1 MTKKWFRIG
10 MVSVFLFSL
19 TLRFWG
25 LERFNTL
32 VFDEVYFAKFGNNYL
47 THTPF
52 FNAHPPL
59 SQYMIGVGIW
69 IGSHIPF
76 WHDTVN
82 GLTGSLRSPWTYR
95 WMNALTG
102 SFIPLVVAAIAYQ
115 LSYRR
120 TFAILAGLFTACDG
134 IFLVESR
141 YALSNI
147 YIVIFGLLGHWFL
160 LLALDNQNR
169 RRSFCLVFAG
179 ITFGASVGTKWN
191 GLWFLSGAY
200 LIWIVAWIIHLMH
213 SFPNPKLFFTSFSLK
228 KAEFRSQNSGVRIQE
243 SEFRSQNSGVS
254 TYSPPFSPSRSSE
267 SPLQN
272 LTQLNIF
279 QMLFYLGIIPAF
291 IYSIIWIPHL
301 QLDKTYGFIKV
312 HQQILK
318 FHLHLGG
325 NNSDVHPYC
334 AAWYKWPLMTRPMA
348 YYYQTAENITEP
360 LPVMGPPLPAGAG
373 RVIYDVHA
381 MGNPFLWWFGVAAIL
396 FLVGMLVAQTVIPLM
411 NEKRFSEL
419 ATLSAG
425 AGRVIYDLH
434 AMGNPFLWWFGVA
447 AMLFLVGM
455 LVSQIIIPLVK
466 EKRFSVPA
474 TLSVDTWIALYL
486 VINYAANLL
495 PWVKVTRCVFIYH
508 YMCAVV
514 FVFLA
519 IAWFVDQCLRSY
531 YQQLRV
537 LGITI
542 TFIILAAFIFWMPI
556 YLGLPLSPDSY
567 KLRMW
572 FNSWI

>member
-10 MVSVFLFSL
+10 VVSIFILSVA
-19 TLRFWG
+19 LRFWG

-59 SQYMIGVGIW
+59 SQYIIGIGIW

-95 WMNALTG
+95 WLNALTG
-102 SFIPLVVAAIAYQ
+102 SFIPLIVAAIAYQ

-120 TFAILAGLFTACDG
+120 SFAMLAGLFTACDG

-160 LLALDNQNR
+160 LLALDNQHR
-169 RRSFCLVFAG
+169 QRSFWLVLAG
-179 ITFGASVGTKWN
+179 IAFGASVGTKWN

-200 LIWIVAWIIHLMH
+200 LIWITAWIIQGMYSL
-213 SFPNPKLFFTSFSLK
+213 PNSKLLFISPSLK
-228 KAEFRSQNSGVRIQE
+228 EA
-243 SEFRSQNSGVS
+243 GVS
-254 TYSPPFSPSRSSE
+254 NYSPSSQT
-267 SPLQN
+267 PLQN
-272 LTQLNIF
+272 LTQLNVF
-279 QMLFYLGIIPAF
+279 QMLFYLGLIPAF

-301 QLDKTYGFIKV
+301 QLDKTYGFIAV

-318 FHLHLGG
+318 FHLQLGG
-325 NNSDVHPYC
+325 NSPNVHPYC
-334 AAWYKWPLMTRPMA
+334 AAWYKWPLMIRPMA
-348 YYYQTAENITEP
+348 YYYQMAESITAP

-373 RVIYDVHA
+373 KVIYDVHA
-381 MGNPFLWWFGVAAIL
+381 MGNPFLWWFGVAA
-396 FLVGMLVAQTVIPLM
+396 
-411 NEKRFSEL
+411 
-419 ATLSAG
+419 
-425 AGRVIYDLH
+425 
-434 AMGNPFLWWFGVA
+434 
-447 AMLFLVGM
+447 MLFLTGM
-455 LVSQIIIPLVK
+455 LVSKVVINLVK
-466 EKRFSVPA
+466 QKRFSVPE
-474 TLSVDTWIALYL
+474 TLGVDSWIALYL
-486 VINYAANLL
+486 ILNYAANLV
-495 PWVKVTRCVFIYH
+495 PWMKVTRCVFIYH

-531 YQQLRV
+531 YQQLRA

-542 TFIILAAFIFWMPI
+542 TFIILAAFIFWMPV
-556 YLGLPLSPDSY
+556 YLALPLSPEGY

>member
-10 MVSVFLFSL
+10 MLGIFIFSL
-19 TLRFWG
+19 ALRFWG

-59 SQYMIGVGIW
+59 SQYMIGIGIW

-82 GLTGSLRSPWTYR
+82 GLTGSMRSPWTYR
-95 WMNALTG
+95 WFNALTG

-120 TFAILAGLFTACDG
+120 SFALLAGLFTACDG

-169 RRSFCLVFAG
+169 RRSFWLVFAG
-179 ITFGASVGTKWN
+179 IAFGASVGTKWN

-200 LIWIVAWIIHLMH
+200 LIWIVAWVIQGMY
-213 SFPNPKLFFTSFSLK
+213 SFANSKLFFTSPSLQE
-228 KAEFRSQNSGVRIQE
+228 AEFRSQNSGVRIQE

-254 TYSPPFSPSRSSE
+254 TYSQPFSPSPLSE

-279 QMLFYLGIIPAF
+279 QILFYLGIIPAF

-301 QLDKTYGFIKV
+301 QLDKTYGFIAV
-312 HQQILK
+312 HEQILK

-325 NNSDVHPYC
+325 NSSDVHPYC

-348 YYYQTAENITEP
+348 YYYQTAESITEA

-373 RVIYDVHA
+373 KVIYDVHA
-381 MGNPFLWWFGVAAIL
+381 MGNPFLWWFGVAA
-396 FLVGMLVAQTVIPLM
+396 
-411 NEKRFSEL
+411 
-419 ATLSAG
+419 
-425 AGRVIYDLH
+425 
-434 AMGNPFLWWFGVA
+434 
-447 AMLFLVGM
+447 MLFLAGM
-455 LVSQIIIPLVK
+455 LIAKIAIYWVK
-466 EKRFSVPA
+466 EKRFLVSG

-486 VINYAANLL
+486 VINYAANLA
-495 PWVKVTRCVFIYH
+495 PWVEVTRCVFIYH
-508 YMCAVV
+508 YMCAVI

-531 YQQLRV
+531 YQQLRAV
-537 LGITI
+537 GVTI
-542 TFIILAAFIFWMPI
+542 TFIIIAAFIFWMPI
-556 YLGLPLSPDSY
+556 YLGLPLSPNDY

>member
-19 TLRFWG
+19 ALRFWG

-47 THTPF
+47 TRTPF

-59 SQYMIGVGIW
+59 SQYMIGIGIW

-95 WMNALTG
+95 WFNAFTG

-120 TFAILAGLFTACDG
+120 SFALLAGLFTACDG

-169 RRSFCLVFAG
+169 RRSFWLVFAG
-179 ITFGASVGTKWN
+179 IAFGASVGTKWN

-200 LIWIVAWIIHLMH
+200 LIWIAAWVIHLIH
-213 SFPNPKLFFTSFSLK
+213 YFPNSKLFFASSSLK
-228 KAEFRSQNSGVRIQE
+228 GAGGRRQEAEGRGQGAEGRGQGAEDRGQGAGGRGQE
-243 SEFRSQNSGVS
+243 VEVS
-254 TYSPPFSPSRSSE
+254 TYPLSSQT
-267 SPLQN
+267 PLQN

-279 QMLFYLGIIPAF
+279 HMLFYLGIIPAL

-301 QLDKTYGFIKV
+301 QLDKTYGFIAV

-318 FHLHLGG
+318 FHLQLGG
-325 NNSDVHPYC
+325 NSPNVHPYC

-348 YYYQTAENITEP
+348 YYYQTAKSITEP

-373 RVIYDVHA
+373 QVIYDV
-381 MGNPFLWWFGVAAIL
+381 
-396 FLVGMLVAQTVIPLM
+396 
-411 NEKRFSEL
+411 
-419 ATLSAG
+419 
-425 AGRVIYDLH
+425 H

-455 LVSQIIIPLVK
+455 LVSQPVIIWVK

-514 FVFLA
+514 FVFFA

-531 YQQLRV
+531 YQQLRA
-537 LGITI
+537 LGVTI
-542 TFIILAAFIFWMPI
+542 SFIILVAFIFWMPVF
-556 YLGLPLSPDSY
+556 LGLPLSPNGY

>member
-10 MVSVFLFSL
+10 MASVFFFSL
-19 TLRFWG
+19 ALRFWG

-59 SQYMIGVGIW
+59 SQYMIGIGIW

-95 WMNALTG
+95 WFNALTG
-102 SFIPLVVAAIAYQ
+102 SFIPLVVGAIAYQ

-120 TFAILAGLFTACDG
+120 SFALLVGLFTACDG

-147 YIVIFGLLGHWFL
+147 YIIIFGLLGHWFL
-160 LLALDNQNR
+160 LLALENQNQ
-169 RRSFCLVFAG
+169 RRSFWLVFAG
-179 ITFGASVGTKWN
+179 IAFGASVGTKWN

-200 LIWIVAWIIHLMH
+200 LIWIAAWVIHFIH
-213 SFPNPKLFFTSFSLK
+213 SFLNSKLFFASSSLK
-228 KAEFRSQNSGVRIQE
+228 EAGEA
-243 SEFRSQNSGVS
+243 GVS
-254 TYSPPFSPSRSSE
+254 TYSPSSQT
-267 SPLQN
+267 PLQN

-279 QMLFYLGIIPAF
+279 HMLFYLGIIPAL

-301 QLDKTYGFIKV
+301 QLDKTYGFIAV

-318 FHLHLGG
+318 FHLQLGG
-325 NNSDVHPYC
+325 NSPNVHPYC
-334 AAWYKWPLMTRPMA
+334 AAWYKWPLMIRPMA
-348 YYYQTAENITEP
+348 YYYQRAKSITEP
-360 LPVMGPPLPAGAG
+360 LPVMGPPLPVGAG
-373 RVIYDVHA
+373 QVIYDV
-381 MGNPFLWWFGVAAIL
+381 
-396 FLVGMLVAQTVIPLM
+396 
-411 NEKRFSEL
+411 
-419 ATLSAG
+419 
-425 AGRVIYDLH
+425 H

-455 LVSQIIIPLVK
+455 LVSQTVILWVK

-514 FVFLA
+514 FIFLA

-556 YLGLPLSPDSY
+556 YLGLPLSPHDY

>member
-10 MVSVFLFSL
+10 MVSVFLLSL
-19 TLRFWG
+19 ALRFWG

-59 SQYMIGVGIW
+59 SQYMIGIGIW

-82 GLTGSLRSPWTYR
+82 GLTGSMRSPWTYR
-95 WMNALTG
+95 WLNALTG

-120 TFAILAGLFTACDG
+120 SFAILAGLFTACDG

-169 RRSFCLVFAG
+169 RRSFWLVFAG

-200 LIWIVAWIIHLMH
+200 LIWIAAWIIRGMH
-213 SFPNPKLFFTSFSLK
+213 SFPNSKLFFRSLSLK
-228 KAEFRSQNSGVRIQE
+228 EAEGRSQE
-243 SEFRSQNSGVS
+243 AEVS
-254 TYSPPFSPSRSSE
+254 TYSPSSQT
-267 SPLQN
+267 PLQN

-301 QLDKTYGFIKV
+301 QLDKTYGFIAV

-325 NNSDVHPYC
+325 NSPNVHPYC

-348 YYYQTAENITEP
+348 YYYQTAESITDP

-373 RVIYDVHA
+373 QVIYDV
-381 MGNPFLWWFGVAAIL
+381 
-396 FLVGMLVAQTVIPLM
+396 
-411 NEKRFSEL
+411 
-419 ATLSAG
+419 
-425 AGRVIYDLH
+425 H

-455 LVSQIIIPLVK
+455 LVSQVVIFWVK

-495 PWVKVTRCVFIYH
+495 PWVEVTRCAFIYH

-531 YQQLRV
+531 YQQLRAV
-537 LGITI
+537 GVTI
-542 TFIILAAFIFWMPI
+542 TFIILVAFIFWMPV
-556 YLGLPLSPDSY
+556 YLGLPLSHNDY

>member
-10 MVSVFLFSL
+10 IAGIFIFSL
-19 TLRFWG
+19 ALRFWG

-59 SQYMIGVGIW
+59 SQYMIGIGIW

-82 GLTGSLRSPWTYR
+82 GLTGSMRSPWTYR
-95 WMNALTG
+95 WFNALTG
-102 SFIPLVVAAIAYQ
+102 SFVPVVVAAIAYQ
-115 LSYRR
+115 LSYRHS
-120 TFAILAGLFTACDG
+120 FALLAGLFTACDG
-134 IFLVESR
+134 LFLVESR

-147 YIVIFGLLGHWFL
+147 YIVIFGLLGQWFL

-169 RRSFCLVFAG
+169 RRSFWLVLAG
-179 ITFGASVGTKWN
+179 INFGASVATKWN
-191 GLWFLSGAY
+191 GLWFLLGAY
-200 LIWIVAWIIHLMH
+200 LIWITAWLIQGMH
-213 SFPNPKLFFTSFSLK
+213 SFPNPKLLFKSSSKRKT
-228 KAEFRSQNSGVRIQE
+228 EEQE
-243 SEFRSQNSGVS
+243 SATLPQKVGVNTYFSSSPDLPISSSQ
-254 TYSPPFSPSRSSE
+254 T
-267 SPLQN
+267 PLQN
-272 LTQLNIF
+272 LTQLNVF
-279 QMLFYLGIIPAF
+279 QMFFFLGIIPAF

-301 QLDKTYGFIKV
+301 QLDKRYGFIAV

-325 NNSDVHPYC
+325 NSSDVHPYC

-348 YYYQTAENITEP
+348 YYYQTAESINEP
-360 LPVMGPPLPAGAG
+360 IPVMGPPLPAGAG
-373 RVIYDVHA
+373 QVIYDVHA
-381 MGNPFLWWFGVAAIL
+381 MGNPFLWWFG
-396 FLVGMLVAQTVIPLM
+396 M
-411 NEKRFSEL
+411 
-419 ATLSAG
+419 
-425 AGRVIYDLH
+425 
-434 AMGNPFLWWFGVA
+434 A

-455 LVSQIIIPLVK
+455 LVSQVVIPCVK
-466 EKRFSVPA
+466 EKRFSIPA
-474 TLSVDTWIALYL
+474 TIGVDTWIALYIT
-486 VINYAANLL
+486 INYAANLL

-508 YMCAVV
+508 YMCAVI
-514 FVFLA
+514 FVFIA

-531 YQQLRV
+531 YQQLRA
-537 LGITI
+537 LGVTI
-542 TFIILAAFIFWMPI
+542 TFIILVAFIFWMPV
-556 YLGLPLSPDSY
+556 YLGLPLSPHDY

>member
-10 MVSVFLFSL
+10 MVSVFLLSL
-19 TLRFWG
+19 ALRFWG

-59 SQYMIGVGIW
+59 SQYMIGIGIW

-82 GLTGSLRSPWTYR
+82 GLTGSLRSSWTYR
-95 WMNALTG
+95 WFNALTG
-102 SFIPLVVAAIAYQ
+102 SFIPLIVAAIAYQ

-120 TFAILAGLFTACDG
+120 SFALLAGLFTACDG

-169 RRSFCLVFAG
+169 RRSFWLVFAG
-179 ITFGASVGTKWN
+179 IAFGASVGTKWN

-200 LIWIVAWIIHLMH
+200 LIWIAAWVIHLIH
-213 SFPNPKLFFTSFSLK
+213 YFPNPKLFFTSFSLK
-228 KAEFRSQNSGVRIQE
+228 EAGGRE
-243 SEFRSQNSGVS
+243 SRGAGEAGVS
-254 TYSPPFSPSRSSE
+254 TYSPSSPSSE
-267 SPLQN
+267 TPLQN

-279 QMLFYLGIIPAF
+279 HMLFYLGIIPVL

-301 QLDKTYGFIKV
+301 QLDKTYGFIAV

-318 FHLHLGG
+318 FHLQLGG
-325 NNSDVHPYC
+325 NSPNVHPYC

-348 YYYQTAENITEP
+348 YYYQTAESITEP
-360 LPVMGPPLPAGAG
+360 LPVMGPPLPNGAG
-373 RVIYDVHA
+373 QVIYDV
-381 MGNPFLWWFGVAAIL
+381 
-396 FLVGMLVAQTVIPLM
+396 
-411 NEKRFSEL
+411 
-419 ATLSAG
+419 
-425 AGRVIYDLH
+425 H

-455 LVSQIIIPLVK
+455 LVSQPVILWVK
-466 EKRFSVPA
+466 EKRFSMPA
-474 TLSVDTWIALYL
+474 TLGVDTWIALYL

-514 FVFLA
+514 FIFLA

-531 YQQLRV
+531 YQQLRA
-537 LGITI
+537 LGVTI

-556 YLGLPLSPDSY
+556 YLGLPLSPHDY

>member
-10 MVSVFLFSL
+10 IATVFLLSL
-19 TLRFWG
+19 ALRFWG

-59 SQYMIGVGIW
+59 SQYIIGIGIW

-76 WHDTVN
+76 WHDRVN

-95 WMNALTG
+95 WLNALTG

-120 TFAILAGLFTACDG
+120 SFAILAGLFTACDG

-169 RRSFCLVFAG
+169 RRSFWLVFAG

-200 LIWIVAWIIHLMH
+200 LVWIAAWVIHLIH
-213 SFPNPKLFFTSFSLK
+213 SFPNPKLFFTSPSLK
-228 KAEFRSQNSGVRIQE
+228 EAEVT
-243 SEFRSQNSGVS
+243 
-254 TYSPPFSPSRSSE
+254 TYSSS
-267 SPLQN
+267 SQTPLQN

-301 QLDKTYGFIKV
+301 QLDKTYGFIEV

-318 FHLHLGG
+318 FHLQLGG
-325 NNSDVHPYC
+325 NSPNVHPYC

-348 YYYQTAENITEP
+348 YYYQTAESITEP

-373 RVIYDVHA
+373 KVIYDVHA
-381 MGNPFLWWFGVAAIL
+381 MGNPFLWWFGI
-396 FLVGMLVAQTVIPLM
+396 
-411 NEKRFSEL
+411 
-419 ATLSAG
+419 
-425 AGRVIYDLH
+425 
-434 AMGNPFLWWFGVA
+434 A

-455 LVSQIIIPLVK
+455 LVSKVVIFWVK
-466 EKRFSVPA
+466 EKRFSGRA

-486 VINYAANLL
+486 VINYVANLL
-495 PWVKVTRCVFIYH
+495 PWVEVTRCAFIYH

-531 YQQLRV
+531 YQQLRA
-537 LGITI
+537 LGVTI

-556 YLGLPLSPDSY
+556 YLGLPLSPNGY

>member
-10 MVSVFLFSL
+10 MVSVFLLSL
-19 TLRFWG
+19 ALRFWG

-47 THTPF
+47 TRTPF

-59 SQYMIGVGIW
+59 SQYIIGIGIW

-95 WMNALTG
+95 WLNALTG
-102 SFIPLVVAAIAYQ
+102 SFIPLVVGAIAYQ

-120 TFAILAGLFTACDG
+120 SFAMLAGFFTACDG

-169 RRSFCLVFAG
+169 RRSFWLIFSG
-179 ITFGASVGTKWN
+179 IAFGASVGTKWN

-200 LIWIVAWIIHLMH
+200 LTWLAAWVIHLLH
-213 SFPNPKLFFTSFSLK
+213 SFPNPKLFFTSPS
-228 KAEFRSQNSGVRIQE
+228 
-243 SEFRSQNSGVS
+243 
-254 TYSPPFSPSRSSE
+254 SPSSPSS
-267 SPLQN
+267 SSSPLSQTPLQN

-301 QLDKTYGFIKV
+301 QLDKTYGFIAV

-325 NNSDVHPYC
+325 NSPNVHPYC

-348 YYYQTAENITEP
+348 YYYQTAESITEP

-373 RVIYDVHA
+373 QVIYDV
-381 MGNPFLWWFGVAAIL
+381 
-396 FLVGMLVAQTVIPLM
+396 
-411 NEKRFSEL
+411 
-419 ATLSAG
+419 
-425 AGRVIYDLH
+425 H

-455 LVSQIIIPLVK
+455 LVSQVVIPLLK
-466 EKRFSVPA
+466 KKRFSVPA
-474 TLSVDTWIALYL
+474 TLSVDTWIALYI

-495 PWVKVTRCVFIYH
+495 PWVRVTRCAFIYH

-537 LGITI
+537 LGVTI

-556 YLGLPLSPDSY
+556 YLGLPLSPDGY

>member
-10 MVSVFLFSL
+10 MASVFILSL
-19 TLRFWG
+19 ALRFWG

-47 THTPF
+47 TRTPF

-59 SQYMIGVGIW
+59 SQYIIGIGIW

-95 WMNALTG
+95 WLNALTG

-147 YIVIFGLLGHWFL
+147 YIVIFGLLGHWFF

-169 RRSFCLVFAG
+169 QRSFWLVFAG

-200 LIWIVAWIIHLMH
+200 LIWIAAWVIYLIN
-213 SFPNPKLFFTSFSLK
+213 SFPNPKLFFTSPSLK
-228 KAEFRSQNSGVRIQE
+228 QAAGISQDSENSSQE
-243 SEFRSQNSGVS
+243 SEVRSQDSRVN
-254 TYSPPFSPSRSSE
+254 TYSPSSPSSQT
-267 SPLQN
+267 PLQN

-279 QMLFYLGIIPAF
+279 HMLFYLGIIPAL

-301 QLDKTYGFIKV
+301 QLDKTYGFIAV

-325 NNSDVHPYC
+325 NSPNVHPYC

-348 YYYQTAENITEP
+348 YYYQTAERLTDP
-360 LPVMGPPLPAGAG
+360 LPVMGPPLPPGAG
-373 RVIYDVHA
+373 QVIYDV
-381 MGNPFLWWFGVAAIL
+381 
-396 FLVGMLVAQTVIPLM
+396 
-411 NEKRFSEL
+411 
-419 ATLSAG
+419 
-425 AGRVIYDLH
+425 H

-455 LVSQIIIPLVK
+455 LVSQVVIPWVK
-466 EKRFSVPA
+466 EKRFSLKA

-531 YQQLRV
+531 YQQLRA

-556 YLGLPLSPDSY
+556 YLGLPLSPDAY

>member
-1 MTKKWFRIG
+1 MNKKWFRIG
-10 MVSVFLFSL
+10 MVSVFLLSL
-19 TLRFWG
+19 ALRFWG

-59 SQYMIGVGIW
+59 SQYMIGIGIW

-82 GLTGSLRSPWTYR
+82 GLTGSMRSPWTYR
-95 WMNALTG
+95 WLNALTG

-120 TFAILAGLFTACDG
+120 SFAILAGLFTACDG

-169 RRSFCLVFAG
+169 RRSFWLVFAG

-200 LIWIVAWIIHLMH
+200 LIWIAAWVIRGMH
-213 SFPNPKLFFTSFSLK
+213 SFPNSKLFFRSLSLK
-228 KAEFRSQNSGVRIQE
+228 EADGRSQE
-243 SEFRSQNSGVS
+243 AEVS
-254 TYSPPFSPSRSSE
+254 TYSPSSQT
-267 SPLQN
+267 PLQN

-301 QLDKTYGFIKV
+301 QLDKTYGFIAV

-325 NNSDVHPYC
+325 NSPNVHPYC
-334 AAWYKWPLMTRPMA
+334 AAWYKWPLMIRPMA
-348 YYYQTAENITEP
+348 YYYETAESITEP
-360 LPVMGPPLPAGAG
+360 LPVMGPPLPAAAG
-373 RVIYDVHA
+373 QVIYDVHA

-396 FLVGMLVAQTVIPLM
+396 FLVGMLVSQLVI
-411 NEKRFSEL
+411 F
-419 ATLSAG
+419 
-425 AGRVIYDLH
+425 
-434 AMGNPFLWWFGVA
+434 W
-447 AMLFLVGM
+447 
-455 LVSQIIIPLVK
+455 VK

-508 YMCAVV
+508 YMCALV

-531 YQQLRV
+531 YQQLRAV
-537 LGITI
+537 GVTI
-542 TFIILAAFIFWMPI
+542 TFIILVAFIFWMPV
-556 YLGLPLSPDSY
+556 YLGLPLSHNGY

>member
-10 MVSVFLFSL
+10 LLGIFILSL
-19 TLRFWG
+19 ALRFWG

-59 SQYMIGVGIW
+59 SQYMIGIGIW
-69 IGSHIPF
+69 LGSHIPF

-82 GLTGSLRSPWTYR
+82 GLTGSMRSPWTYR
-95 WMNALTG
+95 WFNALTG

-120 TFAILAGLFTACDG
+120 SFALLAGLFTACDG
-134 IFLVESR
+134 LFLVESR

-160 LLALDNQNR
+160 LLALDKQNR
-169 RRSFCLVFAG
+169 RRSFWLVFAG
-179 ITFGASVGTKWN
+179 IAFGASVGTKWN

-200 LIWIVAWIIHLMH
+200 LIWIVAWVIQGTH
-213 SFPNPKLFFTSFSLK
+213 SFANAKLFFTSPSLEQE
-228 KAEFRSQNSGVRIQE
+228 AGARSQDSEAVASPRASAEGRRQE
-243 SEFRSQNSGVS
+243 GEGSRQEGEVRSQEVGIS
-254 TYSPPFSPSRSSE
+254 TCSQPFIPSPSSE

-301 QLDKTYGFIKV
+301 QLDKTYGFIAV

-325 NNSDVHPYC
+325 NSSDVHPYC

-348 YYYQTAENITEP
+348 YYYQTAESITEP

-373 RVIYDVHA
+373 QVIYDV
-381 MGNPFLWWFGVAAIL
+381 
-396 FLVGMLVAQTVIPLM
+396 
-411 NEKRFSEL
+411 
-419 ATLSAG
+419 
-425 AGRVIYDLH
+425 H

-455 LVSQIIIPLVK
+455 LVSQAVMPWVK
-466 EKRFSVPA
+466 EKRFLVPA
-474 TLSVDTWIALYL
+474 TLSIDTWIGLYL
-486 VINYAANLL
+486 VINYAANLA

-531 YQQLRV
+531 YQQLRA
-537 LGITI
+537 LGVTI

-556 YLGLPLSPDSY
+556 YLGLPLSPDGY

>member
-10 MVSVFLFSL
+10 LAGIFLLSL
-19 TLRFWG
+19 ALRFWG

-59 SQYMIGVGIW
+59 SQYLIGIGIW

-76 WHDTVN
+76 GHEIVN

-95 WMNALTG
+95 WLNALTG
-102 SFIPLVVAAIAYQ
+102 SFVPLVVAAIAYQ
-115 LSYRR
+115 LSHRR
-120 TFAILAGLFTACDG
+120 SFAILAGLFTACDG

-147 YIVIFGLLGHWFL
+147 YIVIFGLLGQWFL
-160 LLALDNQNR
+160 LLALDNQNQQ
-169 RRSFCLVFAG
+169 RSFWLVLAG
-179 ITFGASVGTKWN
+179 INFGASVGTKWN
-191 GLWFLSGAY
+191 GLWFLLGAY
-200 LIWIVAWIIHLMH
+200 LIWVTAWIIQGMH
-213 SFPNPKLFFTSFSLK
+213 SFPNSKLH
-228 KAEFRSQNSGVRIQE
+228 FRSSTEGRRQDSAAVASPRASAENRREEAENRREEAGVTI
-243 SEFRSQNSGVS
+243 
-254 TYSPPFSPSRSSE
+254 YSPPLPIPDYPFPLSQT
-267 SPLQN
+267 PLQN
-272 LTQLNIF
+272 LTQVNVF

-301 QLDKTYGFIKV
+301 QLDKRYGFIAV
-312 HQQILK
+312 HQEILK

-325 NNSDVHPYC
+325 NSSDVHPYC

-348 YYYQTAENITEP
+348 YYYQTAETITEP
-360 LPVMGPPLPAGAG
+360 LPVMGPPLPPGA
-373 RVIYDVHA
+373 VKIIYDVHA
-381 MGNPFLWWFGVAAIL
+381 MGNPFLWWFGLAAIL
-396 FLVGMLVAQTVIPLM
+396 FLVGMLVAQVL
-411 NEKRFSEL
+411 
-419 ATLSAG
+419 
-425 AGRVIYDLH
+425 
-434 AMGNPFLWWFGVA
+434 
-447 AMLFLVGM
+447 
-455 LVSQIIIPLVK
+455 IPLVK

-474 TLSVDTWIALYL
+474 TLSVDTWIGLYL
-486 VINYAANLL
+486 VLNYAANLL

-508 YMCAVV
+508 YMCALV

-531 YQQLRV
+531 YQQMRAV
-537 LGITI
+537 GVTI
-542 TFIILAAFIFWMPI
+542 TFIIVVAFIFWMPV
-556 YLGLPLSPDSY
+556 YLGLPLSPEDY

>member
-1 MTKKWFRIG
+1 MNKKWFRIG
-10 MVSVFLFSL
+10 MVSVFLLSL
-19 TLRFWG
+19 ALRFWG

-59 SQYMIGVGIW
+59 SQYMIGIGIW

-82 GLTGSLRSPWTYR
+82 GLTGSMRSPWTYR
-95 WMNALTG
+95 WLNALTG

-120 TFAILAGLFTACDG
+120 SFAILAGLFTACDG

-169 RRSFCLVFAG
+169 RRSFWLVFAG

-200 LIWIVAWIIHLMH
+200 LIWIAAWVIRGMH
-213 SFPNPKLFFTSFSLK
+213 SFPNSKLFFRSLSLK
-228 KAEFRSQNSGVRIQE
+228 EADGRSQE
-243 SEFRSQNSGVS
+243 AEVS
-254 TYSPPFSPSRSSE
+254 TYSPSSQT
-267 SPLQN
+267 PLQN

-301 QLDKTYGFIKV
+301 QLDKTYGFIAV

-325 NNSDVHPYC
+325 NSPNVHPYC
-334 AAWYKWPLMTRPMA
+334 AAWYKWPLMIRPMA
-348 YYYQTAENITEP
+348 YYYQTAESITEP
-360 LPVMGPPLPAGAG
+360 LPVMGPPLPAAAG
-373 RVIYDVHA
+373 QVIYDVHA

-396 FLVGMLVAQTVIPLM
+396 FLVGMLVSQLVI
-411 NEKRFSEL
+411 F
-419 ATLSAG
+419 
-425 AGRVIYDLH
+425 
-434 AMGNPFLWWFGVA
+434 W
-447 AMLFLVGM
+447 
-455 LVSQIIIPLVK
+455 VK
-466 EKRFSVPA
+466 EKHFSVPA

-508 YMCAVV
+508 YMCALV

-531 YQQLRV
+531 YQQLRAV
-537 LGITI
+537 GVTI
-542 TFIILAAFIFWMPI
+542 TFIILVAFIFWMPV
-556 YLGLPLSPDSY
+556 YLGLPLSHNGY

>member
-1 MTKKWFRIG
+1 MNKKWFRIG
-10 MVSVFLFSL
+10 MVSVFVLSL
-19 TLRFWG
+19 ALRFWG

-59 SQYMIGVGIW
+59 SQYMVGIGIW

-95 WMNALTG
+95 WFNALTG

-120 TFAILAGLFTACDG
+120 SFAILAGLFTACDG

-169 RRSFCLVFAG
+169 RRSFWLVFAG
-179 ITFGASVGTKWN
+179 ISFGASVGTKWN

-200 LIWIVAWIIHLMH
+200 LIWIAAWVIHSIH
-213 SFPNPKLFFTSFSLK
+213 SFSNSKLFFTSPLLK
-228 KAEFRSQNSGVRIQE
+228 EAEGRSQEEAEGMRQE
-243 SEFRSQNSGVS
+243 EAEGMRQEAEGRSQESGVS
-254 TYSPPFSPSRSSE
+254 TYSSLSPLSS
-267 SPLQN
+267 SSQTPLQN

-279 QMLFYLGIIPAF
+279 HMLFYLGIIPAL

-301 QLDKTYGFIKV
+301 QLDKTYGFIAV

-318 FHLHLGG
+318 FHLQLGG
-325 NNSDVHPYC
+325 NSPNVHPYC

-348 YYYQTAENITEP
+348 YYYQTAESITEP
-360 LPVMGPPLPAGAG
+360 LPVMGPPLPAGVG
-373 RVIYDVHA
+373 QVIYDVHA
-381 MGNPFLWWFGVAAIL
+381 MGNPFLWWFGVAA
-396 FLVGMLVAQTVIPLM
+396 M
-411 NEKRFSEL
+411 
-419 ATLSAG
+419 
-425 AGRVIYDLH
+425 
-434 AMGNPFLWWFGVA
+434 W
-447 AMLFLVGM
+447 FLVGM
-455 LVSQIIIPLVK
+455 LVSQAVIPWVK
-466 EKRFSVPA
+466 EKRFSMPA

-514 FVFLA
+514 FIFLA

-531 YQQLRV
+531 YQQLRA

-542 TFIILAAFIFWMPI
+542 TFIILLAFIFWMPV
-556 YLGLPLSPDSY
+556 YLGLPLSPDGY

>member
-1 MTKKWFRIG
+1 
-10 MVSVFLFSL
+10 MVSVFLLSL
-19 TLRFWG
+19 ALRFWG

-59 SQYMIGVGIW
+59 SQYMIGIGIW

-95 WMNALTG
+95 WFNALTG
-102 SFIPLVVAAIAYQ
+102 SFIPLVVTAIAYQ

-120 TFAILAGLFTACDG
+120 SFALLAGFFTACDG

-169 RRSFCLVFAG
+169 RRFWLVFAG
-179 ITFGASVGTKWN
+179 IAFGASVGTKWN
-191 GLWFLSGAY
+191 GLWFLSGVY
-200 LIWIVAWIIHLMH
+200 LIWIAAWIIHLIH
-213 SFPNPKLFFTSFSLK
+213 SFLNSKLFFASSSLK
-228 KAEFRSQNSGVRIQE
+228 EAGGGE
-243 SEFRSQNSGVS
+243 SRGAGEAGEAGVS
-254 TYSPPFSPSRSSE
+254 TYSPSSQT
-267 SPLQN
+267 PLQN

-279 QMLFYLGIIPAF
+279 QMLFYLGIIPAL

-301 QLDKTYGFIKV
+301 QLDKTYGFIAV

-318 FHLHLGG
+318 FHLQLGG
-325 NNSDVHPYC
+325 NNPNVHPYC
-334 AAWYKWPLMTRPMA
+334 APWYKWPLMTRPMA
-348 YYYQTAENITEP
+348 YYYQTAESITEP

-373 RVIYDVHA
+373 QVIYDVHA
-381 MGNPFLWWFGVAAIL
+381 MGNPFLWWFGL
-396 FLVGMLVAQTVIPLM
+396 
-411 NEKRFSEL
+411 
-419 ATLSAG
+419 
-425 AGRVIYDLH
+425 
-434 AMGNPFLWWFGVA
+434 A

-455 LVSQIIIPLVK
+455 LVSQPISLWVK
-466 EKRFSVPA
+466 EKRFSVPE

-495 PWVKVTRCVFIYH
+495 PWVEVTRCVFIYH

-514 FVFLA
+514 FIFLA

-531 YQQLRV
+531 YQQLRA
-537 LGITI
+537 LGVTI

-556 YLGLPLSPDSY
+556 YLGLPLSPHDY